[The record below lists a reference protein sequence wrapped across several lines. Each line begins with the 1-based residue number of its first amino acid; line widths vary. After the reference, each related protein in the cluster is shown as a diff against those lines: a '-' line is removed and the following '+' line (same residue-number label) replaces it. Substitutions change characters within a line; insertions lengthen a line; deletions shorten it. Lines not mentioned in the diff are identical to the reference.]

1 MSRGEAEAHTL
12 AEWEAEADAQPED
25 VRESLSEVVGL
36 PLLRCETLPEAL
48 AQALED
54 GVEDAHGVALVE
66 GVGLPLRRAVREAL
80 PHALLDTEIVG
91 EAETLA
97 LREPLWV
104 MVAVGD

>member
-12 AEWEAEADAQPED
+12 AEREAEADAQPEA
-25 VRESLSEVVGL
+25 VRETLSEVVGL

-54 GVEDAHGVALVE
+54 GVVDAHCVALVE

-80 PHALLDTEIVG
+80 PQALLDTDRVG

-97 LREPLWV
+97 LREPLRV
-104 MVAVGD
+104 MVAVED